1 MRRFQWCVMTM
12 MTLGLGCSMSLMSH
26 RAQAQ
31 PLRVSTLEQSCSG
44 NSCQYIRGQGVCAPI
59 FQHGRDVYCLTVA
72 HVLTGAQQISVD
84 GHAAQVV
91 HADIQQEIALLKFQ
105 SDQRVPVVPTKLR
118 QTASPRSGCLWT
130 FDGNQTVRKCG
141 PVQGDVIG
149 LNVVP
154 GQSGS
159 PILNEQGELIGL
171 VHMSNGKFIPWS
183 RYEAMLD
190 RLGCLPKSSIN
201 HADNGDVHS
210 VPASASGLL
219 EERLV
224 KVERFQAELLVT
236 IRSMPATVDV
246 SRVDELEKTLLALT
260 RELEELRPLKQR
272 HLQLFDNAGAMTAD
286 VVLSPGDP
294 IKIQSKVRVNRE

>member
-1 MRRFQWCVMTM
+1 
-12 MTLGLGCSMSLMSH
+12 MSH

>member
-1 MRRFQWCVMTM
+1 
-12 MTLGLGCSMSLMSH
+12 MSKL
-26 RAQAQ
+26 AQAQ

-44 NSCQYIRGQGVCAPI
+44 NSCQYIRGQGVCTPI

-84 GHAAQVV
+84 GHSVQVV
-91 HADIQQEIALLKFQ
+91 HADIQQETALLKFQ

-118 QTASPRSGCLWT
+118 QTVTPRNGCLWT

-159 PILNEQGELIGL
+159 PILNEQGQLIGL

-190 RLGCLPKSSIN
+190 RLGCLPQSSIKSV
-201 HADNGDVHS
+201 DNGDVPS
-210 VPASASGLL
+210 LPVSTSGML
-219 EERLV
+219 EQRLA
-224 KVERFQAELLVT
+224 KVERLQAELLVT
-236 IRSMPATVDV
+236 IRSMPAPVDAL
-246 SRVDELEKTLLALT
+246 RVDDLEKKLLAAT

-272 HLQLFDNAGAMTAD
+272 HLQLFDHAGSMTAD

-294 IKIQSKVRVNRE
+294 IKIQSKVRVNGQ